1 MSQWA
6 MPWPTPLDTAP
17 NPTAVDMLPLIIVLV
32 LAAIVAVVLIVLLP
46 RLRR

>member
-1 MSQWA
+1 MGHALADPARYSPQ
-6 MPWPTPLDTAP
+6 
-17 NPTAVDMLPLIIVLV
+17 PTAVDMLPLIIVLV